1 MDLTYFKRYTK
12 KVLKDEK
19 YPSEADSNITSL
31 RSSASE
37 KSRPGPKACLHAF
50 FLVPDPTSSE
60 VRGNLLISKDTVCL
74 RRSHLPFFQTEQ
86 TIGLQMSQ
94 MIRIEKDP

>member
-19 YPSEADSNITSL
+19 YPSEADSDVTSL

-37 KSRPGPKACLHAF
+37 KSRPGAKGVSACLFPGARPNFFRSSRELTYFQKHSMLAEKPFAF
-50 FLVPDPTSSE
+50 LSNRTNHWFANEPNDP
-60 VRGNLLISKDTVCL
+60 N
-74 RRSHLPFFQTEQ
+74 
-86 TIGLQMSQ
+86 
-94 MIRIEKDP
+94 